1 MPHRDA
7 WETRFKIWIERL
19 MPDPG
24 WDIQLVA
31 DRSIEGHRRAETF
44 SLPANRTATIR
55 YNPEIAARNDTA
67 CHEVLHVV
75 LGGLALAADNAA
87 DELSEQAA
95 RMCRMMLSEGKENAV
110 EMLTLAF
117 LKAYEEEER

>member
-1 MPHRDA
+1 MPNREN
-7 WETRFKIWIERL
+7 WVLLLEKWIERL
-19 MPDPG
+19 VPDPG

-31 DRSIEGHRRAETF
+31 DRSIEGHHRAD
-44 SLPANRTATIR
+44 SCSIPANRTATIR
-55 YNPEIAARNDTA
+55 YNPEITARNDTA

-75 LGGLALAADNAA
+75 LGGLTLAADNAA

-95 RMCRMMLSEGKENAV
+95 RMCRMMLSTGKESAV

-117 LKAYEEEER
+117 LKAYKEEG